1 MEATSYHSRTCVSHA
16 LPKASYSLYK
26 TTMATN
32 FTSARCNAAMVRS
45 GKHEGK
51 IVSVVCQPIRME
63 GGNVIVRATDPDGAE
78 LSVTPYGSSALAR
91 IAQGQYGMRAD
102 GSPAY
107 VELKA
112 FVTGGRLEERSDAMV
127 LPMNGEGFGT

>member
-1 MEATSYHSRTCVSHA
+1 
-16 LPKASYSLYK
+16 
-26 TTMATN
+26 
-32 FTSARCNAAMVRS
+32 MVRS

-78 LSVTPYGSSALAR
+78 LSVTPQGSSALAR